1 MLRSLF
7 RRLPSS
13 VQRGLRA
20 TRDRVV
26 SAQGESRLRDGT
38 ELVDTPPSHDE
49 LPRIAGYWSDRYIR
63 PLFERFGYSSPDDF
77 FAKQLSARA
86 AARAPGAAR
95 FLSVG
100 AGGCDS
106 EVMFAKALL
115 AAGHDAFTIDCVHF
129 DPGALAR
136 GRTRAADAG
145 VAAHIRT
152 IAGDPDAHALEGRYD
167 AIVANF
173 SLHNVVDLERLCGV
187 LHAAL
192 ADDGVL
198 LVAGMIG
205 RNGHQRWPE
214 ARAIVEEYWR
224 ELPES
229 YRWNVQLQRQ
239 EHEFHDWDC
248 AQGGVEGVRAQ
259 DVLPLL
265 RERFGFEQF
274 LAFSNAI
281 DPFVDRSFGPHFDP
295 ALERDRAFI
304 DKVQAR
310 DEHEILIGRIKP
322 THMIGVLRRDRTVA
336 TKSWRHLTPEFCV
349 RDPAHAPV
357 PLAAIPSDTTTGLR
371 RDACFPAGHFYSPV
385 VDTVEADARSAQLWP
400 EHPQTP
406 GIDYDDASHRTILA
420 EWFPRFM
427 PAFDYPELLEETAEL
442 DRFYVRN
449 SQYSWLDCR
458 ALFVLLQAWRPRRL
472 LEVGSGFS
480 TLLAADVNR
489 RFLGGSCEITCIE
502 PYPRPFLA
510 RGIAGVHELVQQC
523 AQDVPMA
530 RYTSLQAGDVLFI
543 DSSHVA
549 KTGSDV
555 NFLLLD
561 VLPRLAPGVR
571 VHIHDVFLPYEYPR
585 AWVIDDNRSW
595 NEQYI
600 VRALLTHS
608 RAWRVVFGSSYAAGA
623 LQPLVAAALAHPK
636 GHVLG
641 GGSLWL
647 ERLPE

>member
-7 RRLPSS
+7 RRLPPA
-13 VQRGLRA
+13 VQQGLRA

-26 SAQGESRLRDGT
+26 RPDDEARTRDGSG
-38 ELVDTPPSHDE
+38 LVGTPLSQDA
-49 LPRIAGYWSDRYIR
+49 LPPIAGYWADRYVR

-77 FAKQLSARA
+77 FVKQLSARA
-86 AARAPGAAR
+86 AARAPAATR
-95 FLSVG
+95 FLSIG
-100 AGGCDS
+100 AGGCET
-106 EVMFAKALL
+106 EVALATALL
-115 AAGHDAFTIDCVHF
+115 AAGHASFGIDCV
-129 DPGALAR
+129 DADAGALAR
-136 GRTRAADAG
+136 GSAHAAAAG

-152 IAGDPDAHALEGRYD
+152 IVGDPNELSLEGRYD
-167 AIVANF
+167 AIVADH
-173 SLHNVVDLERLCGV
+173 SLHNVVELERLCGV

-198 LVAGMIG
+198 LVSGMIG

-214 ARAIVEEYWR
+214 ARAIVDEYWH
-224 ELPES
+224 ELPET
-229 YRWNVQLQRQ
+229 YRWNAQLQRH
-239 EHEFHDWDC
+239 EHEFEDWDC
-248 AQGGVEGVRAQ
+248 AQGGPEGVRAQ

-274 LAFSNAI
+274 LAFSNVI
-281 DPFVDRSFGPHFDP
+281 DPFIDRSFGPHFDP
-295 ALERDRAFI
+295 TLERDRAFI
-304 DKVQAR
+304 DRVQAR

-322 THMIGVLRRDRTVA
+322 THMVGVLRRDRGIA
-336 TKSWRHLTPEFCV
+336 TKHWRHLTPDFCI

-357 PLAAIPSDTTTGLR
+357 PLAEIPPDATQR
-371 RDACFPAGHFYSPV
+371 RDASFPAGHFYSPV

-400 EHPQTP
+400 DQPQTP

-555 NFLLLD
+555 NFLMLD

-585 AWVIDDNRSW
+585 EWVIDENRSW
-595 NEQYI
+595 NEQYL

-636 GHVLG
+636 GHALG

-647 ERLPE
+647 ERLP